1 METIKISSNAKQYF
15 EMCKEINRSY
25 PMIAEVRVPH
35 LIEADVDETS
45 LFNNIRLYRYYKGNL
60 CRMCEINL
68 LHKDIKDICNIK

>member
-15 EMCKEINRSY
+15 GMCKEINRSH

-35 LIEADVDETS
+35 LIEVDVDETS
-45 LFNNIRLYRYYKGNL
+45 LSNDVRLYRYYKGEL

-68 LHKDIKDICNIK
+68 LYRDIKNICK